1 MLLPPL
7 TQKGPA
13 NSAIQNTVVSLKP
26 STCNE
31 MHCTMIYSIHWLQ
44 DRDCRM
50 SIECVS
56 EV

>member
-31 MHCTMIYSIHWLQ
+31 MHCAMIYIASIGFK
-44 DRDCRM
+44 
-50 SIECVS
+50 IETAA
-56 EV
+56 